1 MRKIMLK
8 PLIKQEYYHGEF
20 NNRGIIKNKKR
31 RTKIHKKVKER
42 KNSRLNEFLDDKIP
56 ENLQNILN
64 TAFVKAF
71 TIIFDKGIVVIE
83 KTYDKEK
90 IKNTF
95 SVNEYAYSLNKDRRS
110 LKKFS
115 KEADLSKMINEVISG
130 LSGIGMG
137 ALGIG
142 IPDIAVFTSLILKSI
157 YEMALHYGFSYDN
170 DNEKKFI
177 LLLIQAALQDY
188 NEFVVTNEKTDYFI
202 QNSAFESY
210 SEINEEIIA
219 TSNVLAC
226 QMLYMKFLQGIPVIG
241 AVGGMYDYIFLNRI
255 NKYAQ
260 LKYKKRF
267 LLNKQKQAVK

>member
-1 MRKIMLK
+1 MANLITKELLKIK
-8 PLIKQEYYHGEF
+8 KDEF
-20 NNRGIIKNKKR
+20 KYI
-31 RTKIHKKVKER
+31 KKVKER
-42 KNSRLNEFLDDKIP
+42 KNSRLNEFLDEKIP

-83 KTYDKEK
+83 KAYDKDKIEK
-90 IKNTF
+90 SF
-95 SVNEYAYSLNKDRRS
+95 SINEYAYSLNKDRRS
-110 LKKFS
+110 LKKFY
-115 KEADLSKMINEVISG
+115 KEANSSKMINEVISG

-188 NEFVVTNEKTDYFI
+188 NEFVITNEKIDCFI
-202 QNSAFESY
+202 QNSAFESC
-210 SEINEEIIA
+210 SEINEEIIS
-219 TSNVLAC
+219 TSNVLAY

-241 AVGGMYDYIFLNRI
+241 AVGGIYDYIFLNRI

-267 LLNKQKQAVK
+267 LLNKQK